1 MFTVAWT
8 PAALDDLTTA
18 WTSAEPAVRQQINAA
33 MTLLE
38 RHLRANADRLGES
51 REDDGTRVLIVEP
64 LGIEFIV
71 SIADRMVN
79 GNPHAILPSAP
90 RAIHAA
96 GWSKCACRARHADGA
111 TEGAVLPRMAR
122 GPPTGLE

>member
-18 WTSAEPAVRQQINAA
+18 WTSAEPTVRRQINAV

-51 REDDGTRVLIVEP
+51 REDDANRVLIVEP
-64 LGIEFIV
+64 MGIEFTV
-71 SIADRMVN
+71 SVPDRMVTVF
-79 GNPHAILPSAP
+79 HAWRLF
-90 RAIHAA
+90 
-96 GWSKCACRARHADGA
+96 AR
-111 TEGAVLPRMAR
+111 
-122 GPPTGLE
+122 

>member
-71 SIADRMVN
+71 SIPDRMVTVF
-79 GNPHAILPSAP
+79 HAWRLF
-90 RAIHAA
+90 
-96 GWSKCACRARHADGA
+96 AR
-111 TEGAVLPRMAR
+111 
-122 GPPTGLE
+122 

>member
-18 WTSAEPAVRQQINAA
+18 WTSAEPTVRRQINAA

-51 REDDGTRVLIVEP
+51 REDDANRVLIVEP
-64 LGIEFIV
+64 MGIEFTV
-71 SIADRMVN
+71 SVPDRMVTVF
-79 GNPHAILPSAP
+79 HAWRLF
-90 RAIHAA
+90 
-96 GWSKCACRARHADGA
+96 AR
-111 TEGAVLPRMAR
+111 
-122 GPPTGLE
+122 